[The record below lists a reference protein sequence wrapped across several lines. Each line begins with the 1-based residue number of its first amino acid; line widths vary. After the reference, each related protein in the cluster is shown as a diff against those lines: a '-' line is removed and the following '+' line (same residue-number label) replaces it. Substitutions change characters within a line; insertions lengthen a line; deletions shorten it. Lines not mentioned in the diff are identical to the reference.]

1 MDNHNLE
8 LLNAIYKNVT
18 MATHAID
25 SLQDKI
31 ADQKLLKL
39 MNKQNKIYET
49 ITAECED
56 LSGHISEDL
65 KAINP
70 IAKMTSSVS
79 INLKTMMNDQTSHIA
94 EMLIQGSTMGIT
106 EIIKAIGEYPS
117 AHKEIKDVAIKL
129 QHSEEEFVDSLKTF
143 LVKKQ

>member
-1 MDNHNLE
+1 MENQNLE

-25 SLQDKI
+25 NLQDKI
-31 ADQKLLKL
+31 DDHKLLKL

-49 ITAECED
+49 ITADCEE
-56 LSGHISEDL
+56 LASYYAEDL

-70 IAKMTSSVS
+70 VAKISSSVS
-79 INLKTMMNDQTSHIA
+79 INLKTMMNDETSHIA

-106 EIIKAIGEYPS
+106 EIIKGIGEFPH
-117 AHKEIKDVAIKL
+117 ADKQVKDVAIRL